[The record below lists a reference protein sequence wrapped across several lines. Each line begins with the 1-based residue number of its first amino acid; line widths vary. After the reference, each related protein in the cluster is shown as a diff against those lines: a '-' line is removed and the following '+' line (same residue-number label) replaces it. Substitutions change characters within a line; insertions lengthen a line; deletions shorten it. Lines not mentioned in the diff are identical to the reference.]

1 MRGRV
6 GRLKTEDFSLTLTE
20 RTEPM
25 ANAAGV
31 DLVWWISAIEI
42 PVVSV
47 LFWLIWRLR
56 QGLDALETETRLKLD
71 RCRAEAESDLA
82 AYKLDVAQSYVS
94 MPYMKDVER
103 RLTHH
108 LLRIEVKLDARR
120 PSASGDDS

>member
-1 MRGRV
+1 M
-6 GRLKTEDFSLTLTE
+6 
-20 RTEPM
+20 
-25 ANAAGV
+25 
-31 DLVWWISAIEI
+31 DLVWWITAIEI

-56 QGLDALETETRLKLD
+56 QGLDALEPETRLKLD

-120 PSASGDDS
+120 LSASGDES